1 MTPGRERLAER
12 LRKLGE
18 REGLTLEG
26 GRWKRLGEYVALLFQ
41 WNERMNLTALDG
53 GGRGLGRLVIE
64 PLLAARHVPPG
75 AATMLDVGSGG
86 GSPAIPMKIARPEPR
101 LRMVE
106 SRARKAAFLRHA
118 VRELALSG
126 VEVEN
131 CRYEALAER
140 PGMRDAHDVITVRGV
155 RVDDAVDGLR
165 GLLKPEGRVL
175 MFRSAG
181 RSGSETGA
189 KGASAGETRVPLGE
203 TGSELVVV
211 RKARLL

>member
-1 MTPGRERLAER
+1 MTPDRERLAER

-18 REGLTLEG
+18 REGLALEG
-26 GRWKRLGEYVALLFQ
+26 ERWKRLGKYVALLFQ
-41 WNERMNLTALDG
+41 WNERMNLTALDS
-53 GGRGLGRLVIE
+53 GRGLSRLVIE
-64 PLLAARHVPPG
+64 PLLAARHVPPD

-86 GSPAIPMKIARPEPR
+86 GSPAIPMKIGRPELR

-131 CRYEALAER
+131 CRYEVLAER
-140 PGMRDAHDVITVRGV
+140 PGMRDAYDVITVRGV

-175 MFRSAG
+175 MFRAAG
-181 RSGSETGA
+181 RSGSEAGA
-189 KGASAGETRVPLGE
+189 KGAAAGETRVPLGE

-211 RKARLL
+211 RKARLQ

>member
-1 MTPGRERLAER
+1 MTPDRERLAGR

-18 REGLTLEG
+18 REGLALEG
-26 GRWKRLGEYVALLFQ
+26 ERWERLGKYVALLLR

-86 GSPAIPMKIARPEPR
+86 GSPAIPMKIGRPELR

-118 VRELALSG
+118 VRELNLSG
-126 VEVEN
+126 VEVEH

-140 PGMRDAHDVITVRGV
+140 QGMRGSQDVITVRGV
-155 RVDDAVDGLR
+155 RVDDAVGGLR
-165 GLLKPEGRVL
+165 GFLKPEGRVL
-175 MFRSAG
+175 AFRSAG
-181 RSGSETGA
+181 RSGIDADARAPRPE
-189 KGASAGETRVPLGE
+189 ETRVPLGE

-211 RKARLL
+211 RKARPL

>member
-1 MTPGRERLAER
+1 MTPDRERLAER

-18 REGLTLEG
+18 REGLALAGE
-26 GRWKRLGEYVALLFQ
+26 RWVRLGKYVALLLR
-41 WNERMNLTALDG
+41 WNERMNLTALDV

-86 GSPAIPMKIARPEPR
+86 GSPAIPMKIGRPELR

-118 VRELALSG
+118 VRELDLSG

-140 PGMRDAHDVITVRGV
+140 QEMRDSQDVITVRGV
-155 RVDDAVDGLR
+155 RVDDAVGGLW
-165 GLLKPEGRVL
+165 GFLKPEGRVL
-175 MFRSAG
+175 AFRSAG
-181 RSGSETGA
+181 QSGI
-189 KGASAGETRVPLGE
+189 GASARAPRLEETRVPLGE

-211 RKARLL
+211 RKARLP

>member
-1 MTPGRERLAER
+1 MTPDRERLAER
-12 LRKLGE
+12 LRTLGE
-18 REGLTLEG
+18 REGLALEG
-26 GRWKRLGEYVALLFQ
+26 ERWRRLGQYAALLLR
-41 WNERMNLTALDG
+41 WSERMNLTSLDG

-75 AATMLDVGSGG
+75 AAAMLDVGSGG
-86 GSPAIPMKIARPEPR
+86 GSPAIPMKIGRPELL

-118 VRELALSG
+118 VRELELDG

-140 PGMRDAHDVITVRGV
+140 PGMRDSQDVVTVRGV
-155 RVDDAVDGLR
+155 RVDDAVGGLR
-165 GLLKPEGRVL
+165 GFLKPGGRVL
-175 MFRSAG
+175 AFRSAG
-181 RSGSETGA
+181 QSGFASDAE
-189 KGASAGETRVPLGE
+189 GASAGETRVPLGE

-211 RKARLL
+211 HKARFP

>member
-1 MTPGRERLAER
+1 MTPDRERLAER
-12 LRKLGE
+12 LRTLGE

-26 GRWKRLGEYVALLFQ
+26 ERWVRLGKYVALLLR

-86 GSPAIPMKIARPEPR
+86 GSPAIPMKIGRPELR

-118 VRELALSG
+118 VRELDLSG

-131 CRYEALAER
+131 CRYETLAER
-140 PGMRDAHDVITVRGV
+140 QEMRDSQDVITVRGV

-175 MFRSAG
+175 AFRSAG
-181 RSGSETGA
+181 RSGIEVGVA
-189 KGASAGETRVPLGE
+189 APRLEETRVPLGE

-211 RKARLL
+211 RKARPL

>member
-1 MTPGRERLAER
+1 MTPDRERLAER

-18 REGLTLEG
+18 REGLALEG
-26 GRWKRLGEYVALLFQ
+26 ERWKRLGKYVALLFQ
-41 WNERMNLTALDG
+41 WNERMNLTALDS
-53 GGRGLGRLVIE
+53 GRGLGRLVIE
-64 PLLAARHVPPG
+64 PLLAAGHVPPG
-75 AATMLDVGSGG
+75 AAAMLDVGSGG

-175 MFRSAG
+175 MFRAAG
-181 RSGSETGA
+181 RSGSEAGA

-211 RKARLL
+211 RKGQFL